1 MNTMNGYAK
10 NILSDSYVLT
20 AAGGHL
26 PLSTLD
32 AGKINGYFA
41 YFRSAT
47 TGGGTF
53 LYRHTKSVSL
63 TTTSVW
69 YVTITLTRSWDPTIS
84 ELMFNTSYT
93 ALGKTNSMNTYTKL
107 VLYNYSPASNNKW
120 YTFAT

>member
-32 AGKINGYFA
+32 AGKINGYSA
-41 YFRSAT
+41 YFKSAT

-93 ALGKTNSMNTYTKL
+93 AFGKTNSMNTFTKL
-107 VLYNYSPASNNKW
+107 VLYNYSPALNNKW